1 MPLPFPEAE
10 YLKGLVLRAAMKN
23 MKSMKKSESR
33 VRCRRVA
40 VANPFRPSFGN
51 SPPVLAGRDELIEQ
65 FAEALDNGPGAPGRA
80 TLYTGA
86 RGTGKTVMLNE
97 VADIARQ
104 RGWLVIEE
112 TASPG
117 VVTRLVTPAPAGR
130 CSPTSTRA
138 AAGSPSSR

>member
-1 MPLPFPEAE
+1 M
-10 YLKGLVLRAAMKN
+10 
-23 MKSMKKSESR
+23 
-33 VRCRRVA
+33 
-40 VANPFRPSFGN
+40 
-51 SPPVLAGRDELIEQ
+51 LAGRDELIEQ

-117 VVTRLVTPAPAGR
+117 VVTRLVTQHLPATAR
-130 CSPTSTRA
+130 RSSTHA
-138 AAGSPSSR
+138 AAGSPCGRSGP

>member
-1 MPLPFPEAE
+1 MAPP
-10 YLKGLVLRAAMKN
+10 
-23 MKSMKKSESR
+23 
-33 VRCRRVA
+33 
-40 VANPFRPSFGN
+40 NPFRPSFGN

-97 VADIARQ
+97 AADVARQ
-104 RGWLVIEE
+104 RGWLVVEE
-112 TASPG
+112 TAS
-117 VVTRLVTPAPAGR
+117 RASSPAWSPSTCRR
-130 CSPTSTRA
+130 CSPISTRG